1 MSRRML
7 KSMILTLCLSVA
19 LVQAAG
25 AQTTITYS
33 AWGNEQELAIER
45 ALIEAFERENPDIRV
60 ELIVPTGNYE
70 ETLVV
75 WAAGGV
81 LPDVISLNRERYPQF
96 RGILQAVDAE
106 RAHVDMGVYVAPVM
120 PDALVYQGV
129 RLGLPKRM
137 NTKVM
142 LYSKDAFDETGVA
155 YPDTSWTPD
164 DYAVAAR
171 ALTRM
176 EGERVVRWGSG
187 PLVIWNWFHA
197 FGGSHEP

>member
-1 MSRRML
+1 MTEHVIEVRGELIIRASTLKSLSNSREGQLRMSRRML

-81 LPDVISLNRERYPQF
+81 LPDVISLNHDATRSFAGSCKRSTLREPTSTWACTSHRSCRTPSSIKDPAGTAQTHEH
-96 RGILQAVDAE
+96 QS
-106 RAHVDMGVYVAPVM
+106 
-120 PDALVYQGV
+120 DALLQ
-129 RLGLPKRM
+129 RCL
-137 NTKVM
+137 
-142 LYSKDAFDETGVA
+142 
-155 YPDTSWTPD
+155 
-164 DYAVAAR
+164 
-171 ALTRM
+171 
-176 EGERVVRWGSG
+176 
-187 PLVIWNWFHA
+187 
-197 FGGSHEP
+197 